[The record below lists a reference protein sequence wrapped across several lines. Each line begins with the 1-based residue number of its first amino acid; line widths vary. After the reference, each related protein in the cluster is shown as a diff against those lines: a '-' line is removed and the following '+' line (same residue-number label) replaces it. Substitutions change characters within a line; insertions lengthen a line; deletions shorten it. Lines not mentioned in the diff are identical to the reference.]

1 MDAEEDEDIVPELVP
16 FVSAIETGGVPV
28 TVITGFLGSG
38 KTTLLN
44 YILTEQHGKKIA
56 VILNEFGEGDAMEK
70 SLSVGQSGALYEEWL
85 ELRNG
90 CMCCSVKDSSVKAIE
105 ELMKRKGKFDYI
117 MLETTGLADPGPI
130 ASIFWL
136 DEELGSDVYLDGI
149 IDVVDAKYFLRHVA
163 KQKQDGLV
171 NETVRQVAL
180 ADVLIINKLDLVSSD
195 ELCVVRSAVREINSV
210 AHVIETSHSCV
221 NLESVLDLNAY
232 SYKGLKDK
240 LLAMPSTFA
249 QSAAEKSHHLD
260 KNISTIT
267 LEVAGDIVPTKFDT
281 FLQHLLW
288 EKDICDSNGRCMEI
302 YRLKGV
308 VSMQGE
314 DRRVLVQ
321 AVHELYQT
329 ILTTTWLETE
339 NKRNTV
345 VFIGRY
351 LDKAA
356 LQKHF
361 CACFV

>member
-1 MDAEEDEDIVPELVP
+1 METEEDEDSVPDLVP
-16 FVSAIETGGVPV
+16 CDNAVESRSVPV
-28 TVITGFLGSG
+28 TIITGFLGSG

-44 YILTEQHGKKIA
+44 YILTEQHGKRIA

-105 ELMKRKGKFDYI
+105 ELMKRKGRFDYI

-149 IDVVDAKYFLRHVA
+149 VAVVDAKYFLRHA
-163 KQKQDGLV
+163 TKQKRDNLV

-180 ADVLIINKLDLVSSD
+180 ADVLVVNKLDLVSD
-195 ELCVVRSAVREINSV
+195 EELGLVRSAVREINSV
-210 AHVIETSHSCV
+210 AHVIETTRSCV
-221 NLESVLDLNAY
+221 DIELVLDLNAY
-232 SYKGLKDK
+232 SYKGLKEK
-240 LLAMPSTFA
+240 LSAPSFV
-249 QSAAEKSHHLD
+249 QHSEDRSHHLD
-260 KNISTIT
+260 NSISTVT
-267 LEVAGDIVPTKFDT
+267 LEAGGDIDPAKLDY

-288 EKDICDSNGRCMEI
+288 DKDITGTDGRSMEI

-308 VSMQGE
+308 ISVPGE
-314 DRRVLVQ
+314 DRRILVQ

-329 ILTTTWLETE
+329 TPTTGWMDTET
-339 NKRNTV
+339 KKNTV

-361 CACFV
+361 CACLA

>member
-1 MDAEEDEDIVPELVP
+1 METEEDEDSVPELVP
-16 FVSAIETGGVPV
+16 CDSAIEYGCVPV
-28 TVITGFLGSG
+28 TIITGFLGSG

-90 CMCCSVKDSSVKAIE
+90 CMCCSVKDNSVKAIE
-105 ELMKRKGKFDYI
+105 ELMNRKGRFDYI

-130 ASIFWL
+130 ASLFWL

-149 IDVVDAKYFLRHVA
+149 IDVVDAKYFLRHA
-163 KQKQDGLV
+163 TEEKQGGLV
-171 NETVRQVAL
+171 NETLRQVAL
-180 ADVLIINKLDLVSSD
+180 ADVLIINKLDLVSAE
-195 ELCVVRSAVREINSV
+195 ELGLVRSAVHKVNSV
-210 AHVIETSHSCV
+210 AHVIETTHSSV
-221 NLESVLDLNAY
+221 DIESVLDINAY
-232 SYKGLKDK
+232 SYKGLQDK
-240 LLAMPSTFA
+240 LSVPPSM
-249 QSAAEKSHHLD
+249 QSSEKKSHHLD
-260 KNISTIT
+260 DSISTIT
-267 LEVAGDIVPTKFDT
+267 LDVGGDINPTKLDT

-288 EKDICDSNGRCMEI
+288 EKDINDSNGHSMEI

-308 VSMQGE
+308 VSVQGE

-329 ILTTTWLETE
+329 TPTTNWMEAE
-339 NKRNTV
+339 SKKNTF

-351 LDKAA
+351 LDKTT

-361 CACFV
+361 CACLE

>member
-1 MDAEEDEDIVPELVP
+1 MEAEEDEDSIPELVP
-16 FVSAIETGGVPV
+16 CDNAVQMGGVPV
-28 TVITGFLGSG
+28 TIITGFLGSG

-44 YILTEQHGKKIA
+44 YILTEQHGKRIA

-105 ELMKRKGKFDYI
+105 ELMKRKGRFDYI

-130 ASIFWL
+130 ASLFWL

-149 IDVVDAKYFLRHVA
+149 IDVVDAKYFLRHVTE
-163 KQKQDGLV
+163 QKQDGLV
-171 NETVRQVAL
+171 NETIRQVAL
-180 ADVLIINKLDLVSSD
+180 ADVLIINKLDLVSPD
-195 ELCVVRSAVREINSV
+195 ELGLVRSAVHEINSV
-210 AHVIETSHSCV
+210 AHVIETTRSCV
-221 NLESVLDLNAY
+221 DIESVLDLNAY
-232 SYKGLKDK
+232 SYKGLIDK
-240 LLAMPSTFA
+240 SSAPSFV
-249 QSAAEKSHHLD
+249 QSSQEKSHHLD
-260 KNISTIT
+260 NSISTIT
-267 LEVAGDIVPTKFDT
+267 LDLAGDINATKLDT

-288 EKDICDSNGRCMEI
+288 EKDINDSNGHSMEI

-329 ILTTTWLETE
+329 IPTTSWLETE
-339 NKRNTV
+339 SKKNTV

-351 LDKAA
+351 LDKAV
-356 LQKHF
+356 LQKHL
-361 CACFV
+361 CACLT

>member
-1 MDAEEDEDIVPELVP
+1 VDMEAEEDEESVPELVP
-16 FVSAIETGGVPV
+16 CDNDVEFGGVPV
-28 TVITGFLGSG
+28 TIITGFLGSG

-44 YILTEQHGKKIA
+44 YILTEQHGKRIA

-105 ELMKRKGKFDYI
+105 ELMKRKGRFDYI

-130 ASIFWL
+130 AALFWL

-149 IDVVDAKYFLRHVA
+149 VDVVDAKYFLRHA
-163 KQKQDGLV
+163 TERKQDGLV
-171 NETVRQVAL
+171 NETIRQVAL
-180 ADVLIINKLDLVSSD
+180 ADVLIINKLDLVSD
-195 ELCVVRSAVREINSV
+195 KELGVVRSTVQDINSV
-210 AHVIETSHSCV
+210 ARVIETKHSCV
-221 NLESVLDLNAY
+221 DIESVLDLNAY
-232 SYKGLKDK
+232 SYKGSKEK
-240 LLAMPSTFA
+240 FSAPKFVPS
-249 QSAAEKSHHLD
+249 SEEKSHHLD
-260 KNISTIT
+260 NSISTIT
-267 LEVAGDIVPTKFDT
+267 LDIDGDVNPTKLDT

-288 EKDICDSNGRCMEI
+288 EKDVNDTSGHSMEI

-308 VSMQGE
+308 VSVPGE

-329 ILTTTWLETE
+329 IPTTNWMEAE
-339 NKRNTV
+339 SKKNTV

-351 LDKAA
+351 LDNAV

-361 CACFV
+361 CACLA

>member
-1 MDAEEDEDIVPELVP
+1 MDAEEDEDSIPELVP
-16 FVSAIETGGVPV
+16 CGSAVETVGVPV

-44 YILTEQHGKKIA
+44 YILTEQHGKRIA

-105 ELMKRKGKFDYI
+105 ELMKRKGRFDYI

-163 KQKQDGLV
+163 EQKQDGLV
-171 NETVRQVAL
+171 NETIRQVAL
-180 ADVLIINKLDLVSSD
+180 ADVLIINKLDLVSND
-195 ELCVVRSAVREINSV
+195 ELCLVRSAVREINSV
-210 AHVIETSHSCV
+210 ARVIETSHSCV

-240 LLAMPSTFA
+240 LSAPPSFA
-249 QSAAEKSHHLD
+249 QFSGEKSHHLD
-260 KNISTIT
+260 KSISTIT
-267 LEVAGDIVPTKFDT
+267 LDVAGDVDPTKFDT

-288 EKDICDSNGRCMEI
+288 EKDITDSDGHRMEI

-308 VSMQGE
+308 VSMQRE

-329 ILTTTWLETE
+329 MPTTTWLETE
-339 NKRNTV
+339 SKKNTL

-356 LQKHF
+356 LHKHF
-361 CACFV
+361 CDCLA

>member
-1 MDAEEDEDIVPELVP
+1 MEAEEVEDSVPELVP
-16 FVSAIETGGVPV
+16 YHNADEPRSVPV

-44 YILTEQHGKKIA
+44 YILTVQHGKRIA

-105 ELMKRKGKFDYI
+105 DLMKRKGRFDYI

-149 IDVVDAKYFLRHVA
+149 VDVVDAKYFLRHA
-163 KQKQDGLV
+163 TEKKQDGLI

-180 ADVLIINKLDLVSSD
+180 ADVLIINKLDLVSD
-195 ELCVVRSAVREINSV
+195 KELGCVRSAVNEVNSV
-210 AHVIETSHSCV
+210 ARVIETRHSCV
-221 NLESVLDLNAY
+221 DVESVLDLNAY
-232 SYKGLKDK
+232 GYKGLKDR
-240 LLAMPSTFA
+240 LSAPSFVN
-249 QSAAEKSHHLD
+249 SSEERSHHLD
-260 KNISTIT
+260 NSMSTVTIDT
-267 LEVAGDIVPTKFDT
+267 DGDVNPTKLDS

-288 EKDICDSNGRCMEI
+288 EKDINGSSGHCMEI

-308 VSMQGE
+308 VSAQGE

-329 ILTTTWLETE
+329 TPTTEWSEMEKKT
-339 NKRNTV
+339 NTL

-351 LDKAA
+351 LDKVV

-361 CACFV
+361 CACFA

>member
-1 MDAEEDEDIVPELVP
+1 MEAEDEDSVPQLVP
-16 FVSAIETGGVPV
+16 CDNANEPRSVPV
-28 TVITGFLGSG
+28 TIITGFLGSG

-44 YILTEQHGKKIA
+44 YILTVQHGKRIA

-105 ELMKRKGKFDYI
+105 DLMKRKGRFDYI

-130 ASIFWL
+130 ASLFWL

-149 IDVVDAKYFLRHVA
+149 VDVVDAKYFLRHVTEH
-163 KQKQDGLV
+163 KQDGLI
-171 NETVRQVAL
+171 NETVRPVAL
-180 ADVLIINKLDLVSSD
+180 ADVLIINKLDLVSEE
-195 ELCVVRSAVREINSV
+195 ELGLVRSAVHGINSV
-210 AHVIETSHSCV
+210 ARVIETRHSHV
-221 NLESVLDLNAY
+221 NIESVLDLNAY
-232 SYKGLKDK
+232 SYKGMKDT
-240 LLAMPSTFA
+240 LSTPVFVN
-249 QSAAEKSHHLD
+249 SSEEKSHHLD
-260 KNISTIT
+260 NSISTVTIDT
-267 LEVAGDIVPTKFDT
+267 GGDVNPIKLDT

-288 EKDICDSNGRCMEI
+288 EKDINDSNGHCIEI

-308 VSMQGE
+308 VSVQGE

-329 ILTTTWLETE
+329 TPTTKWSGMES
-339 NKRNTV
+339 KKNTL

-351 LDKAA
+351 LDKAV

-361 CACFV
+361 CACLV